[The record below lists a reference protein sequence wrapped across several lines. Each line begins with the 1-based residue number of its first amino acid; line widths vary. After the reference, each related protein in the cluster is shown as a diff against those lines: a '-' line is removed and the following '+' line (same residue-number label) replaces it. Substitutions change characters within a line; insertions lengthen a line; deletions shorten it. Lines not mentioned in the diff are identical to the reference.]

1 MLAQARLP
9 GMRVHGR
16 FRPANYV
23 PCLPRGHASR
33 LNIGSLRLLSPLQV
47 KGPTSVLCRHRE
59 GRQTDRRARVVDCGL
74 PKYGQSY
81 VPVPGTN
88 KHKSARQ
95 PRKVLE

>member
-23 PCLPRGHASR
+23 PCLPRRYASR
-33 LNIGSLRLLSPLQV
+33 LNIAHCDCCR
-47 KGPTSVLCRHRE
+47 LCRLKDLHRFYAVI
-59 GRQTDRRARVVDCGL
+59 ARVGRPIAGHRWSTVAC

-88 KHKSARQ
+88 KHKSARL